1 MKRLS
6 ATAAIVALA
15 TSLVLA
21 PPAAAGG
28 AATVSV
34 VGPATAPVAGVPW
47 PLELEVLQHGVTP
60 IDWERVSLVAREPA
74 SGLVTAANGRADGKV
89 GRYVAEVVFP
99 EAGDWTLEFGLHE
112 LLVIPADVTTVS
124 VVSASS
130 GDVARTATI
139 EAAAPDCA

>member
-60 IDWERVSLVAREPA
+60 IDWERVSLVARDLA
-74 SGLVTAANGRADGKV
+74 SGLVTSANGRADGKV
-89 GRYVAEVVFP
+89 GRYVADVVFP
-99 EAGDWTLEFGLHE
+99 EAGEWTLEFGLHQ
-112 LLVIPADVTTVS
+112 LLVVPTDSTTVS
-124 VVSASS
+124 VGTSPGPDA
-130 GDVARTATI
+130 ATTATVDSSTH
-139 EAAAPDCA
+139 DCL